1 MDVDPLAEVVTLLQP
16 SIRFSKLVE
25 CAGGWKI
32 HRAGTGDS
40 FYCAVLDGRCRMTVD
55 GRAPMLLQAGD
66 FVLVPAMHAI
76 VNESLDAPLV
86 ETTEEPVEIA
96 EGRFRVGRVDAP
108 AELTMRIGHCRFA
121 SPDADLLVRL
131 LPRVI
136 LARGEPRLATLMQL
150 VGEETFARRPARE
163 VVLERL
169 LELVLIEAV
178 RSGDAMMSAPG
189 LVQGLADH
197 RLAVALR
204 AFHAHPERPW
214 TVAELADEAALSRSA
229 FFARFSRIVGLP
241 PMEYLLAWRMALAK
255 RLLCDRELG
264 VEQVA
269 ERVGYSS
276 ASTFSVAFGRYTGV
290 SPARYGRARKAA

>member
-1 MDVDPLAEVVTLLQP
+1 MTIDPLAEVVTLLQP
-16 SIRFSKLVE
+16 TIRFSKLVE
-25 CAGGWKI
+25 YAGAWKF
-32 HRAGTGDS
+32 RRGGTGDP
-40 FYCAVLDGRCRMTVD
+40 FYCAVLDGRCRMIVD
-55 GRAPMLLQAGD
+55 DQAPMIVQTGD
-66 FVLVPAMHAI
+66 FVLVPAMHSL
-76 VNESLDAPLV
+76 VCESLDAPEI
-86 ETTEEPVEIA
+86 ETTKEPIKIA
-96 EGRFRVGRVDAP
+96 EGLFRVGR
-108 AELTMRIGHCRFA
+108 IA

-178 RSGDAMMSAPG
+178 RSGGATMSAPG
-189 LVQGLADH
+189 LVQGLADQ
-197 RLAVALR
+197 RLAAALR
-204 AFHAHPERPW
+204 ALHARPERTW

-255 RLLCDRELG
+255 RLLSDRELG
-264 VEQVA
+264 LDQVA

-276 ASTFSVAFGRYTGV
+276 ASTFSVAFGRYTGL
-290 SPARYGRARKAA
+290 SPARYGRTRKAA